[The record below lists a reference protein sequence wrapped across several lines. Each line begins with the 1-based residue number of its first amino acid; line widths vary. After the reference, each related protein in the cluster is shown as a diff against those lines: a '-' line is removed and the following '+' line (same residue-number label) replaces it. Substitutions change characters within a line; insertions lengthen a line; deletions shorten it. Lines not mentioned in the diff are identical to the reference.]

1 MIKWT
6 DYLLQDFK
14 VISQSISQISNSSD
28 FLKIE
33 RNFCSDS
40 SFESPLTHTIRR
52 WWTLRNIQVIIIKP
66 PGHPIWEWK
75 LKLNWI
81 DLGPS
86 QKHLKIRSSLMTFN
100 FKNFAF
106 HIDSADSTRHNYSQ
120 QPQTT
125 FDFFAWKT
133 TFHNL
138 FFWRLRWWRS
148 LSKDIGEALSAI
160 LVSENFSNTSQAFG
174 KKRRRKK
181 LHRNHRRYDM
191 KQSHYH
197 LQHTFEGGN
206 RFLPLHDS
214 TILRS
219 VRKCPRRFGIDKA
232 KKCPTS
238 CRYAISNRFSRS
250 KLFFFCFIQSTRH
263 VNWYFAKRQQQ
274 LKLASPYQHGD
285 HLPI

>member
-1 MIKWT
+1 MIKST

-100 FKNFAF
+100 FRNFAF

-138 FFWRLRWWRS
+138 FFEDFAGGDHCRKISGRLCQRFSYQKISPTLPRPS
-148 LSKDIGEALSAI
+148 VRRGEEKSCIVIIAGTTWSNLI
-160 LVSENFSNTSQAFG
+160 TISNTHSREEIAFC
-174 KKRRRKK
+174 RC
-181 LHRNHRRYDM
+181 M
-191 KQSHYH
+191 IQ
-197 LQHTFEGGN
+197 
-206 RFLPLHDS
+206 RFYGRWENVQGALE
-214 TILRS
+214 
-219 VRKCPRRFGIDKA
+219 
-232 KKCPTS
+232 
-238 CRYAISNRFSRS
+238 
-250 KLFFFCFIQSTRH
+250 
-263 VNWYFAKRQQQ
+263 
-274 LKLASPYQHGD
+274 
-285 HLPI
+285 